1 MRILNAAVTRLGR
14 TASLA
19 VLLAAW
25 YGAALIVGGFLAPVY
40 ESRGYFLCWWPSG
53 AAPANITATDA
64 NGKQVGRLTVPVRS
78 TLAPV
83 PSHN

>member
-19 VLLAAW
+19 VL
-25 YGAALIVGGFLAPVY
+25 LAPVY